1 MFRAIGFV
9 IMLYASTQML
19 GGMLVA
25 FESAMVAVFGTVE
38 TAANVSTEQLETL
51 ARNQ

>member
-9 IMLYASTQML
+9 IGLYALSQML
-19 GGMLVA
+19 SGTIVA

-38 TAANVSTEQLETL
+38 TAAHVSTEQLELL
-51 ARNQ
+51 AQTK